1 MDSAAAAPAAT
12 GNLPPSFSAAA
23 AKEHVYYY
31 LDPALCASA
40 VPPARLPAVPTAAEV
55 ARRRHEEEDAGIRL
69 VHLLVTCAGAI
80 QAGDYSGADDN
91 LTQAR
96 SFLAAITS
104 STGIGRVARH
114 FVDALAQ
121 RLVPAHP
128 QAAPPPATAAELH
141 SHFYDAGPYLKF
153 AYSTANQAILDA
165 FEGCD
170 HVHVVDLAL
179 MQGRQWPA
187 LIEALSQR
195 HGGPPYLRITG
206 IGGAG
211 DELGEVGIRLEQLA
225 RSLDVPFT
233 FREVR
238 VEQLDGLR
246 HWMLGVVPGE
256 ALAFNSVLQLHRLL
270 VDPDADPA
278 VPAPIDTLLHLVTSL
293 QPRVFTVVEHEAD
306 HNRPALVER
315 LTNALFHYA
324 AMFDSMEAAS
334 HRTGGGG
341 ATSALAEACLRAE
354 ILDVVCGEGSARA
367 ERHEPVGRWRERLA
381 RAGLTQLPF
390 RADEA
395 RRATAQ
401 LIRATL
407 FSATGYGVLELAGS
421 LALAWHDRP
430 LYAATAWRATGGD
443 AAGAAAVATGERD
456 DKGRRRNSR
465 NGSGESNGRGN
476 RATA

>member
-1 MDSAAAAPAAT
+1 MDFEYKYKSRRRPDPENDIILAGAAASALGIDEEKRT
-12 GNLPPSFSAAA
+12 GERISTASLQRLGANFFSPRR
-23 AKEHVYYY
+23 
-31 LDPALCASA
+31 DSRLC
-40 VPPARLPAVPTAAEV
+40 LCV
-55 ARRRHEEEDAGIRL
+55 AC
-69 VHLLVTCAGAI
+69 VVTCAARARALRGLARCKRKARRDGESRANRSVVVRHPVGEMTQLPLVRLARPVTPRTRTLRSLQKHHQGAKR
-80 QAGDYSGADDN
+80 G
-91 LTQAR
+91 R
-96 SFLAAITS
+96 S
-104 STGIGRVARH
+104 
-114 FVDALAQ
+114 
-121 RLVPAHP
+121 
-128 QAAPPPATAAELH
+128 
-141 SHFYDAGPYLKF
+141 
-153 AYSTANQAILDA
+153 
-165 FEGCD
+165 
-170 HVHVVDLAL
+170 
-179 MQGRQWPA
+179 QWPA
-187 LIEALSQR
+187 LIHALSQR
-195 HGGPPYLRITG
+195 HGRPPYLRITG

-211 DELGEVGIRLEQLA
+211 DELGEVGARLEQFA

-238 VEQLDGLR
+238 VDQLNGLR
-246 HWMLGVVPGE
+246 NWMPGVVPGE

-293 QPRVFTVVEHEAD
+293 QPRVFTVVEQEAD

-315 LTNALFHYA
+315 LTNALFHYG

-334 HRTGGGG
+334 HRAGGGST
-341 ATSALAEACLRAE
+341 TSALAEASLRAE

-390 RADEA
+390 GADEV

-407 FSATGYGVLELAGS
+407 FSATGYGVRECAGS

-430 LYAATAWRATGGD
+430 LYAATAWRATTAGD
-443 AAGAAAVATGERD
+443 AAAAGAAAVATGERD
-456 DKGRRRNSR
+456 KGRRRDSR

>member
-1 MDSAAAAPAAT
+1 
-12 GNLPPSFSAAA
+12 
-23 AKEHVYYY
+23 
-31 LDPALCASA
+31 

-80 QAGDYSGADDN
+80 QAGDYSAADDN

-121 RLVPAHP
+121 RLAPAHP
-128 QAAPPPATAAELH
+128 QQAAPPPPATAAELH

-233 FREVR
+233 FRVVR
-238 VEQLDGLR
+238 VDQLDGLR
-246 HWMLGVVPGE
+246 RWMLGVVPGE
-256 ALAFNSVLQLHRLL
+256 ALAVNSVLQLHRLL

-278 VPAPIDTLLHLVTSL
+278 VPAPIDALLYLVTSL
-293 QPRVFTVVEHEAD
+293 QPRVFTVVEQEAD

-315 LTNALFHYA
+315 FTNALFHYA

-341 ATSALAEACLRAE
+341 TTSALAEACLRAE

-381 RAGLTQLPF
+381 RAGLTQLPVG
-390 RADEA
+390 ADEV

-401 LIRATL
+401 LIRETL
-407 FSATGYGVLELAGS
+407 FSATGYGVLECAGS

-430 LYAATAWRATGGD
+430 LYAATAWRATGAGD
-443 AAGAAAVATGERD
+443 ASGGGAAAASGERD